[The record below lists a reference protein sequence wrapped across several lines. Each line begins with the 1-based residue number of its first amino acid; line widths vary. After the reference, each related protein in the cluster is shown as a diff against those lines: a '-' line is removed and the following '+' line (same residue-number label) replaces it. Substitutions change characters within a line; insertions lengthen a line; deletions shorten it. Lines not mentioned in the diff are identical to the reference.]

1 MDALERHVGNVA
13 PGDLPGLIGKLEELR
28 ARAWARM
35 ALPTPPEPPVARD
48 ATPGHYPEHY
58 TAETLAAYMSLP
70 KSTVYKLYRAG
81 VWPHAYK
88 VGRTKGLRIP
98 RADVLAWEAKCA
110 RGS

>member
-1 MDALERHVGNVA
+1 MDALERHIGNVA
-13 PGDLPGLIGKLEELR
+13 PGELPGLIGKLEELR

-35 ALPTPPEPPVARD
+35 ALPTPPEPPVARE
-48 ATPGHYPEHY
+48 TSPEHY
-58 TAETLAAYMSLP
+58 TAEALAEYMRLP

-98 RADVLAWEAKCA
+98 RADVLAWQAKRA